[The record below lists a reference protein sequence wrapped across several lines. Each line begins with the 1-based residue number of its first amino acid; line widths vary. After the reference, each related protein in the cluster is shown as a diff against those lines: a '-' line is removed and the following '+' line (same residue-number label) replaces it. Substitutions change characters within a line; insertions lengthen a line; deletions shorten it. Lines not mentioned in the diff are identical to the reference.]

1 MTKHR
6 ERNRSNMESD
16 LLCRWLSGKE
26 STCQCRRR
34 SLIPG
39 VRKIPCSQKWQPTSV
54 YLPGKIH
61 GQWSQADYSPR
72 GHKESD
78 MSPAAWLDWGLN
90 HSWQAPGLLGSRLP
104 HMTAIRVL
112 PSSFVEQPPL
122 KRSGAE
128 VSSAFSSFNLHQV
141 SSLPE
146 SLVQRLELLRIT
158 CFLYV
163 WVSLPLL
170 NQEFCNNQPLPTHS
184 QPLAV

>member
-1 MTKHR
+1 MATHSSILAWR
-6 ERNRSNMESD
+6 IPRTEQPGGLQSIESQ
-16 LLCRWLSGKE
+16 R
-26 STCQCRRR
+26 
-34 SLIPG
+34 
-39 VRKIPCSQKWQPTSV
+39 VRHDWV
-54 YLPGKIH
+54 
-61 GQWSQADYSPR
+61 
-72 GHKESD
+72 
-78 MSPAAWLDWGLN
+78 SPAAWSDWGLN

-163 WVSLPLL
+163 WVSLTLFKGRWTL
-170 NQEFCNNQPLPTHS
+170 AFLFINIMIFIWFSFLSNIGTRYNFSISHKKHNLCLPDTDYLCWDIGVIR
-184 QPLAV
+184 QLGTRD

>member
-1 MTKHR
+1 M
-6 ERNRSNMESD
+6 
-16 LLCRWLSGKE
+16 
-26 STCQCRRR
+26 
-34 SLIPG
+34 
-39 VRKIPCSQKWQPTSV
+39 RKLPCSPFCHVRIQENNSLLSRRDFLLEPN
-54 YLPGKIH
+54 H
-61 GQWSQADYSPR
+61 ADTT
-72 GHKESD
+72 D
-78 MSPAAWLDWGLN
+78 
-90 HSWQAPGLLGSRLP
+90 PGLLGSRLP

-170 NQEFCNNQPLPTHS
+170 KGRWTLAFLFINIMIFIWFSFLSNIGTRYNFSIPHKKHNLCLPGIVET
-184 QPLAV
+184 

>member
-1 MTKHR
+1 MATHSSILAWR
-6 ERNRSNMESD
+6 IPRTEQPGGLQSIESQ
-16 LLCRWLSGKE
+16 R
-26 STCQCRRR
+26 
-34 SLIPG
+34 
-39 VRKIPCSQKWQPTSV
+39 VRHDWV
-54 YLPGKIH
+54 
-61 GQWSQADYSPR
+61 
-72 GHKESD
+72 
-78 MSPAAWLDWGLN
+78 SPAAWSDWGLN

-158 CFLYV
+158 CFLYI
-163 WVSLPLL
+163 WVSLTLFKGRWTLAFLFGPFSTPQLSVVFAILL
-170 NQEFCNNQPLPTHS
+170 MMNILLSRVSCFS
-184 QPLAV
+184 VALAARLLCGENSVRTGK